1 MTFKP
6 VSKLTFAAITLGI
19 TAFATSAWAI
29 EPEQVSIRAGTLG
42 AGVEV
47 GLELAPTLVLRGVYN
62 NFDYDYKKNVDGI
75 AYDGTLGLGSYG
87 AQLDFHPPAT
97 PLYLT
102 AGMYKNDNNIN
113 LNARQQ
119 GSYVIG
125 SNTYSAAQI
134 GTLNSRVSYGPTALY
149 GGVGLELAA
158 GPAAIVLEGGLY
170 LQNDPTVRMSATG
183 PIGTNPAFL
192 SDLNRE
198 IAAQRDTFDKTK
210 YWPAITVMARWKF

>member
-1 MTFKP
+1 MAKKLFNKLLIAIVGFSTFG
-6 VSKLTFAAITLGI
+6 LAEQ
-19 TAFATSAWAI
+19 AWAI

-62 NFDYDYKKNVDGI
+62 NFDYDYKKNVDGV
-75 AYDGTLGLGSYG
+75 AYDGTLALGSFG

-97 PLYLT
+97 PLYVT

-119 GSYVIG
+119 GSYIIG
-125 SNTYSAAQI
+125 ANTYSAAQI

-158 GPAAIVLEGGLY
+158 GPAALVLEGGLY

-183 PIGTNPAFL
+183 PIGTNSAFL
-192 SDLNRE
+192 TDLNSE
-198 IAAQRDTFDKTK
+198 IAAQRDSFDKTK

>member
-1 MTFKP
+1 MAKRLFNKLLIAIVGFSTFG
-6 VSKLTFAAITLGI
+6 LAEQ
-19 TAFATSAWAI
+19 AWAI

-47 GLELAPTLVLRGVYN
+47 GLEVMPTLVLRGVYN

-75 AYDGTLGLGSYG
+75 AYDGTLALGSYG
-87 AQLDFHPPAT
+87 AQVDFHPPAI
-97 PLYLT
+97 PFYIT

-119 GSYVIG
+119 GSYNIG
-125 SNTYSAAQI
+125 GNTYSAAQI

-149 GGVGLELAA
+149 GGLGMELAA
-158 GPAAIVLEGGLY
+158 GPAALVLEGGLY
-170 LQNDPTVRMSATG
+170 LQNDPNIRMSASG

-192 SDLNRE
+192 ADLNNE